1 MNSVTEKIM
10 KHKFPMFEID
20 GLPIG
25 PLNECFVIAEVGQ
38 AHEGS
43 LGAAHQFIEAAKS
56 CGADAVKFQTHIA
69 EEESTYDEPFRVKFS
84 SQDKTRFEYWK
95 RMEFSDG
102 AWKELFDHAKEAG
115 LTFLS
120 SAFSVKAVEL
130 LENIGVPAWKVG
142 SGEINSTPLLD
153 VMLETKKPILL
164 SSGLANIR
172 EIEERV
178 DYIQSSNVPLALFQC
193 TTKYPTS
200 FKDVGLN
207 NMTEFMKQFDVPVGL
222 SDHSG
227 SIFLVFLQF
236 H

>member
-1 MNSVTEKIM
+1 
-10 KHKFPMFEID
+10 
-20 GLPIG
+20 
-25 PLNECFVIAEVGQ
+25 
-38 AHEGS
+38 
-43 LGAAHQFIEAAKS
+43 
-56 CGADAVKFQTHIA
+56 
-69 EEESTYDEPFRVKFS
+69 
-84 SQDKTRFEYWK
+84 
-95 RMEFSDG
+95 MER
-102 AWKELFDHAKEAG
+102 KELFDHAKEAG
-115 LTFLS
+115 LTSLS

-164 SSGLANIR
+164 SAGLANIR

-227 SIFLVFLQF
+227 SIFPCLSAISLGASIVEVHITFGQNVLALMSVLR
-236 H
+236 